1 MFNCCLLNGWRFEY
15 GNTYHKTTV
24 LQFSNCLPC
33 GSQQSSKEDTPREF
47 GQLFDPQK
55 NSVWHSSLESQSP
68 SSAPHGYSTL
78 QKSSSPN
85 IGT

>member
-1 MFNCCLLNGWRFEY
+1 MIGGCQLSSWRIEY
-15 GNTYHKTTV
+15 ANTYHTTTV
-24 LQFSNCLPC
+24 LQFSNSLPC

-55 NSVWHSSLESQSP
+55 SSLWHSSSKSQSP

>member
-1 MFNCCLLNGWRFEY
+1 MKHIHP
-15 GNTYHKTTV
+15 NTV
-24 LQFSNCLPC
+24 FQISNSLPC
-33 GSQQSSKEDTPREF
+33 GSQQSIEDETPREF

-55 NSVWHSSLESQSP
+55 SSLWHSSLESQSP
-68 SSAPHGYSTL
+68 SSAPHWYSTL